1 MRLLPAIGL
10 AVLLSSAS
18 TIAQGVVPATI
29 TVDPVGVLS
38 ADHSQVVLTG
48 TLVCDVVVVPNAK
61 FGVQLIQFAPDGPVL
76 VGLADGLFTA
86 CDGLPHAWTLVA
98 NGAFTPGQ
106 AIAVATIN
114 NNGNT
119 GGSTSDITLIDPPP
133 PPPPLPTSKDQCKK
147 GGWESFGIF
156 KNQGDCVSFVAT
168 GGKNSPGH

>member
-1 MRLLPAIGL
+1 MRLLPAIGF
-10 AVLLSSAS
+10 AVVLSSAVA
-18 TIAQGVVPATI
+18 TAQGVVPATI

-38 ADHSQVVLTG
+38 ADHTQVVLTG

-61 FGVQLIQFAPDGPVL
+61 FGVQLIQFDESGPVG

-98 NGAFTPGQ
+98 NGAFAPGA

-119 GGSTSDITLIDPPP
+119 GGSITDITLVDPPP
-133 PPPPLPTSKDQCKK
+133 ALPTSAEQCKK
-147 GGWESFGIF
+147 GGWQSFGGVF